1 MSDVRT
7 VHILIIIDK
16 LLIDFFPRVIMMSTY
31 TVIHSNKVK
40 GVFDLELLRVIDVKL
55 AGSRGSVFS
64 WYFG

>member
-1 MSDVRT
+1 
-7 VHILIIIDK
+7 
-16 LLIDFFPRVIMMSTY
+16 MSTY

-40 GVFDLELLRVIDVKL
+40 GVFDLELLRGIDVKL